1 MMAAFFES
9 VDEFREEMRRH
20 IVDELGDSSAGQAV
34 PVHRIGH
41 AA

>member
-20 IVDELGDSSAGQAV
+20 IRDELGDSGAQAHI
-34 PVHRIGH
+34 PPEAIGR